1 MMVRVRRCPNRVCA
15 FARVLTGAAVLLC
28 AVSCN
33 RAPIPRVVSTVL
45 SPDGRDQAVI
55 ARNPVL
61 VLDATGAPL
70 CVYDEYVGTASS
82 NPTHIASYKL
92 PCNEPPPRAVW
103 RAYNPDGHSF
113 DVHLI
118 DASGRELDASSRTWQ
133 LVTFAH

>member
-1 MMVRVRRCPNRVCA
+1 MLRVGRRKNQVRA
-15 FARVLTGAAVLLC
+15 FARALTGAAVLLC
-28 AVSCN
+28 AIGCN

-55 ARNPVL
+55 ARNPTR
-61 VLDATGAPL
+61 VLDATGATL
-70 CVYDEYVGTASS
+70 CVYDEYVGTANS
-82 NPTHIASYKL
+82 NPTHIASYKR

-118 DASGRELDASSRTWQ
+118 DASGRELDASERTWQ
-133 LVTFAH
+133 IATFSHP